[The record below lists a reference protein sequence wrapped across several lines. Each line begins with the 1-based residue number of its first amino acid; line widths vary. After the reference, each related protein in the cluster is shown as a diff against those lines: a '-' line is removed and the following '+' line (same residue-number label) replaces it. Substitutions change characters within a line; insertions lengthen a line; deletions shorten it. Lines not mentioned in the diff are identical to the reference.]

1 VYLLV
6 IALLS
11 LLFAGETVSADS
23 CASIDDGAKRLEC
36 YDQMFPPKA
45 AADPGVGT
53 ESELHDKAVSN
64 TSTTSTISTSVQEPA
79 EQSSPAPE
87 QTTASTTTRVE
98 KSTRSEADRGWG
110 IDSIFNRRE
119 TEVIESSI
127 AALRRRETQNMIF
140 LLANDQ
146 VWLQDVPRSI
156 DTFQTGDKVTIKSGT
171 LGGYFMTSANGTTTR
186 VRRIK

>member
-1 VYLLV
+1 MYPLV

-11 LLFAGETVSADS
+11 LFFAGETVSADS

-36 YDQMFPPKA
+36 YDQLFPPEAEANVRAGA
-45 AADPGVGT
+45 A
-53 ESELHDKAVSN
+53 SELDEETVSG
-64 TSTTSTISTSVQEPA
+64 TSTTPA
-79 EQSSPAPE
+79 TPAPV
-87 QTTASTTTRVE
+87 QQPPVQPSPPPAQSTAATTTRVE
-98 KSTRSEADRGWG
+98 NSTRSEADRGWG
-110 IDSIFNRRE
+110 LDSIFNRRE
-119 TEVIESSI
+119 AEVIESSI

-156 DTFQTGDKVTIKSGT
+156 ETFQTGDKVTIKSGT

-186 VRRIK
+186 VRPIK

>member
-1 VYLLV
+1 MYPLV

-11 LLFAGETVSADS
+11 LLFAGKTVSADS
-23 CASIDDGAKRLEC
+23 CASIDDRAERLEC
-36 YDQMFPPKA
+36 YDQLFPPDAKA
-45 AADPGVGT
+45 DTGVGAA
-53 ESELHDKAVSN
+53 SELDEETVSAPR
-64 TSTTSTISTSVQEPA
+64 TTSTIPAPVQEPA
-79 EQSSPAPE
+79 AQSSPPPE
-87 QTTASTTTRVE
+87 QVTTSTATQVE

-110 IDSIFNRRE
+110 MDSFFNRRDP
-119 TEVIESSI
+119 EVIESSI

-156 DTFQTGDKVTIKSGT
+156 ETFQTGDKVTIKSGT
-171 LGGYFMTSANGTTTR
+171 LGGYFMTSANGATTR